1 MEIVDAKLSKK
12 SWVKIRASRMK
23 IYLDNC
29 CFNRP
34 FDDQSNIRIRL
45 EAEAK
50 LRVQEEIRSGSFE
63 LAWSYVLDYENGRNP
78 FRERKEQIALWS
90 GYSVNDVK
98 EGEEVLR
105 IARLLNEKGVKKL
118 DSLHVACAIVAKAD
132 YFLTTD
138 NGILKKAM
146 LVDDIKITDPIGF
159 IKEKLA

>member
-1 MEIVDAKLSKK
+1 
-12 SWVKIRASRMK
+12 MK

-63 LAWSYVLDYENGRNP
+63 LAWSYVLDYENSRNP
-78 FRERKEQIALWS
+78 FCERKQQIALWS
-90 GYSVNDVK
+90 GYSLSDVQ
-98 EGEEVLR
+98 EDEEVLQ

-159 IKEKLA
+159 IKEMLA